1 MWNSTIGSAMP
12 IISLLVFASVILLC
26 GSGYLLW
33 RSRRGVAAMR
43 LQRRLDLVAKTT
55 GGERSVRKQRQLSDV
70 SAIASLLSGLSLA
83 NRIERLIGQA
93 GLAWTV
99 STLGMASAAVGLLG
113 LALALLTAQ
122 PPLFGL
128 LLAGVLASLPWL
140 YMMWK
145 RGRRLRRLER
155 QLPEALDLITRAVRA
170 GHALP
175 LAIQLLS
182 EEMPDPIAGEFRL
195 VHEQVGFGISLQHS
209 LTALCERVPLTDMRY
224 FVVSILIQRQ
234 SGGNLTEV
242 LTNLSKLIRERLK
255 LFARVRV
262 LSSEGRMS
270 AWTLAVLPFVLAAL
284 MYWANPDFM
293 RPLWT
298 DPIGISIL
306 QTLLTM
312 MVFGIIVLMRLVK
325 IRV

>member
-1 MWNSTIGSAMP
+1 MSISTVGNVMP
-12 IISLLVFASVILLC
+12 IISLLVFASVLLLC

-43 LQRRLDLVAKTT
+43 LQRRLDLVARTQ

-70 SAIASLLSGLSLA
+70 SSIARLLSSLSLA
-83 NRIERLIGQA
+83 NRLERIIEQA
-93 GLAWTV
+93 GLGWTV
-99 STLGMASAAVGLLG
+99 SSVTLTSAAAGLVG
-113 LALALLTAQ
+113 LALMLLTAQ

-128 LLAGVLASLPWL
+128 LVGAVLASLPWL
-140 YMMWK
+140 YVTWK

-170 GHALP
+170 GHSLP

-195 VHEQVGFGISLQHS
+195 VHEQVSFGISLQHS

-224 FVVSILIQRQ
+224 FVVSVLIQRQ

-242 LTNLSKLIRERLK
+242 LSNLSKLIRERLK

-270 AWTLAVLPFVLAAL
+270 AWTLAVLPFMLGGL
-284 MYWANPDFM
+284 MYWANPAFM
-293 RPLWT
+293 SPLWT
-298 DPIGISIL
+298 DPLGISIIR
-306 QTLLTM
+306 TLLTM
-312 MVFGIIVLMRLVK
+312 MLFGIIVLMRLTK